1 MYVYL
6 YSVFKLIALVHLS
19 CVVDGESSP
28 TFKACGRKG
37 VTQRKAICK
46 VHITQCIYLCRQQTK
61 WKLITCRFPL
71 NSLPT
76 KNRINYKKS
85 I

>member
-46 VHITQCIYLCRQQTK
+46 VHICNAFIYVDNKR
-61 WKLITCRFPL
+61 
-71 NSLPT
+71 NG
-76 KNRINYKKS
+76 N
-85 I
+85 